1 MQTPYK
7 FEPEMHV
14 HTLEG
19 QPLVGTSTIVKD
31 VMPPFLA
38 KWGAQCAVDFLKG
51 TGPVNEKGLYVL
63 GETELASAVN
73 AWTKV
78 RNKAATKGTD
88 MHAELEK
95 YVQNCIDN
103 GGAPVKVETEHD
115 AVKKFSVWAYDNV
128 LKFVFCE
135 KNTYSKK
142 LWTGGI
148 VDCLAKLKGGQ
159 YAVIDFK
166 SGKDTYFSSVAQV
179 AGYALQLEE
188 SGYGDADGSNWQT
201 IPEPISA
208 LIVVPFGAKT
218 FKPTR
223 VDNVKGLKEVFEHLA
238 AVHGYLQAFN
248 KRDK

>member
-1 MQTPYK
+1 VDYVKETGTKTVLEGIPIIAIE
-7 FEPEMHV
+7 EPE
-14 HTLEG
+14 LD
-19 QPLVGTSTIVKD
+19 K
-31 VMPPFLA
+31 
-38 KWGAQCAVDFLKG
+38 
-51 TGPVNEKGLYVL
+51 
-63 GETELASAVN
+63 AVN

-128 LKFVFCE
+128 LQFVFCE
-135 KNTYSKK
+135 KNTYSKR

-159 YAVIDFK
+159 LAVIDFK

-188 SGYGDADGSNWQT
+188 SGYGNADGTNWHLLT
-201 IPEPISA
+201 EPIAA
-208 LIVVPFGAKT
+208 LIVVPFGAAT

-223 VDNVKGLKEVFEHLA
+223 VDNVKGFKEVFEHLA
-238 AVHGYLQAFN
+238 AVYTYLQAFN